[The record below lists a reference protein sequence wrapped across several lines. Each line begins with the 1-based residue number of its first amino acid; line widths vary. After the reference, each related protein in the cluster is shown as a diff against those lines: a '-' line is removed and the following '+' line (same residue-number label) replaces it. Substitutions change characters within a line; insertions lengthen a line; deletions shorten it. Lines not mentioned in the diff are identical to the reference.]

1 MSGTS
6 ITVEGDER
14 LTATLHHA
22 ADDLADMSSVGGS
35 AGEVVRA
42 RAASNAPKVTG
53 RLAGSVRAS
62 ATSSEVVVA
71 STLVYAGRVQYG
83 MPSVSQ
89 PAQPFMS
96 DALRETERAV
106 VDLYARRCDHAMSQV
121 QGA

>member
-1 MSGTS
+1 
-6 ITVEGDER
+6 
-14 LTATLHHA
+14 
-22 ADDLADMSSVGGS
+22 
-35 AGEVVRA
+35 
-42 RAASNAPKVTG
+42 
-53 RLAGSVRAS
+53 
-62 ATSSEVVVA
+62 
-71 STLVYAGRVQYG
+71 